1 VRGEKNMQNEKITC
15 GAVGS
20 IEDNKSRV
28 HHFNEAVKGY
38 VITNDG
44 ETDLKINLLGETF
57 TVKAG
62 EQFEEIFT
70 PFSAVEIDT
79 LNQTVDYRAYGRR

>member
-1 VRGEKNMQNEKITC
+1 MQNDKFTYRAI
-15 GAVGS
+15 GS

-28 HHFNEAVKGY
+28 HHFDEAVRGY
-38 VITNDG
+38 VIINDG
-44 ETDLKINLLGETF
+44 DTDLKINLLGEAF

-70 PFSAVEIDT
+70 PFSAVEINTFD
-79 LNQTVDYRAYGRR
+79 QAVPYRAYGRR